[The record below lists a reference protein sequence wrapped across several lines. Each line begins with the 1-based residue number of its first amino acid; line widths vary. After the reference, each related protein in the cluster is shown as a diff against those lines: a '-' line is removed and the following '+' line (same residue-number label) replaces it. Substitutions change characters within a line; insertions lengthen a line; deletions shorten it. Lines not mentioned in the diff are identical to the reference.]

1 MLCIN
6 DSKQGEEIWL
16 WRQKF
21 EDSKC
26 QQVAALRKV
35 SVLTEA
41 SWSVLGHLSE
51 NRKPLIL
58 QWSCNLRRVSPSLNQ
73 KLVLI
78 QYA

>member
-6 DSKQGEEIWL
+6 DSEQGEEIWL

-21 EDSKC
+21 EDLKC

-35 SVLTEA
+35 PVLTEA
-41 SWSVLGHLSE
+41 SWSVLGHPSE
-51 NRKPLIL
+51 NRKPLPL
-58 QWSCNLRRVSPSLNQ
+58 QRSCNLRRESPSLNQ